1 MKQIGTRLGA
11 KKVIFVM
18 VSRKLRLQR
27 HQKFPSF
34 HINLKPS
41 TNKST
46 PHFCGFFSFSLSF
59 LSALSH
65 KNDETIDWQLSSN

>member
-1 MKQIGTRLGA
+1 MQGTAVKQIGARLGA

-34 HINLKPS
+34 HIILKPS
-41 TNKST
+41 ANKSI
-46 PHFCGFFSFSLSF
+46 PHFCGFFLFYLSL
-59 LSALSH
+59 LLVLSH
-65 KNDETIDWQLSSN
+65 EYD